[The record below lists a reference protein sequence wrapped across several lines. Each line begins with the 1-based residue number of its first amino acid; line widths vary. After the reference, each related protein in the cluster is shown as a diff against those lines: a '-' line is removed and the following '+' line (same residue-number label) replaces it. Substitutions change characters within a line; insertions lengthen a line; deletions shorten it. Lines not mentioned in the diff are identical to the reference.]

1 MGADGSLWEMTEVTM
16 YTSTACG
23 YCTRAKKLLDKKG
36 VDYDEIRL
44 SLFDP
49 DARMRLVELTGRY
62 TVPQIIIGEQPIGGY
77 DQLKALDDAGQLD
90 ELIGVG

>member
-1 MGADGSLWEMTEVTM
+1 MTEVTR

-23 YCTRAKKLLDKKG
+23 YCRRAKKLLDKKG